1 MSVPKSGSSKV
12 LSRLL
17 GLLFGGRDE
26 CQNWQKVTGGS
37 TGRVKSGNENEVRRF
52 LEAASR
58 APLFDKEEEARL
70 ANAAKQRDTKRLVQ
84 AQLRLVVSIG
94 VPVRR

>member
-1 MSVPKSGSSKV
+1 MRTRSVGSWKP
-12 LSRLL
+12 L
-17 GLLFGGRDE
+17 
-26 CQNWQKVTGGS
+26 
-37 TGRVKSGNENEVRRF
+37 RVR
-52 LEAASR
+52 
-58 APLFDKEEEARL
+58 LFDKEEEARL